1 MKTTNYSVMPDEI
14 FNNIVE
20 IRRKIHMYPELNYK
34 EVRTAAV
41 ISEELTRLG
50 IEHET
55 GVGVTGVVGK
65 ISSKSGKGPVV
76 ALRADMDAI
85 GIQEDT
91 GLPFASKIP
100 GVMHACGHDGHVAML
115 LGAAALLKD
124 TLEDGTVLL
133 VFQPAE
139 EGGAGALKILES
151 GRLDGVDAIFGCHL
165 DRHFKPGKLVIQ
177 KGAISAY
184 TDRFEI
190 LINGKGGHAAQPHD
204 AVDAIVVASMLVMS
218 LQTIVSRE
226 ANPAHPL
233 IVSVGKIEGGDV
245 HNAIAENSRL
255 LGTVRST
262 ETQVREKV
270 LNGIKRIAKAMGS
283 LHDAKITVKIT
294 SGYPPVTNT
303 PEETLI
309 AQEAARSLLGDNAV
323 IDSDYVNMGGEDF
336 SYYQEKI
343 PGCFVRVGAQKEGL
357 ESIPAH
363 SAFFDIDESALAIG
377 GAYMASAARL
387 TIGKKL
393 RR

>member
-1 MKTTNYSVMPDEI
+1 MDTTGYNIMPEEI
-14 FNNIVE
+14 FKNIVD
-20 IRRKIHMYPELNYK
+20 IRRRIHMYPELNYK
-34 EVRTAAV
+34 EVKTAAV

-55 GVGVTGVVGK
+55 GVGVTGIVGK
-65 ISSKSGKGPVV
+65 ITSNSGKGPVV

-85 GIQEDT
+85 AIQEQT

-124 TLEDGTVLL
+124 KLEDGTVLL

-139 EGGAGALKILES
+139 EGGAGALKIIES
-151 GRLDGVDAIFGCHL
+151 GKLEGVDAIFGCHL
-165 DRHFKPGKLVIQ
+165 DRHFKPGKLVLQ
-177 KGAISAY
+177 KGPISAY
-184 TDRFEI
+184 TDKFEI
-190 LINGKGGHAAQPHD
+190 CISGKGGHAAQPHD

-233 IVSVGKIEGGDV
+233 IVSVGKIEGGAI
-245 HNAIAENSRL
+245 HNAIAESASL

-262 ETQVREKV
+262 EPQVREKV
-270 LNGIKRIAKAMGS
+270 LNGIKRISKAIGS
-283 LHDAKITVKIT
+283 LHDAKVDVKIT
-294 SGYPPVTNT
+294 NGYPPVTNT

-309 AQEAARSLLGDNAV
+309 AQEAARSLLGDSAV

-343 PGCFVRVGAQKEGL
+343 PGCFARVGAQKEGL

-363 SAFFDIDESALAIG
+363 SAFFDIDESALAVG
-377 GAYMASAARL
+377 AAYMARAALL
-387 TIGKKL
+387 TIERKL
-393 RR
+393 G